1 MAKQKTKNK
10 LKTAKR
16 TGRIT
21 LLQAVPAKKKSG
33 GENRRGSVWI
43 WIAIGILLTV
53 LLAAAA
59 ALYYVWN
66 HYKVTTIYVEG
77 NLHYNNDEI
86 IDMVMQGPLD
96 HNSLYLS
103 FQYKDK
109 SIEDIPFIQK
119 MDVQVVSPTTIR
131 ITVYEKALAGYV
143 EYLGRYMYFDKDGII
158 VETSQVKTA
167 GIPMVTGLKFDH
179 VVLHEQLPVE
189 NERIFE
195 GILDITQIL
204 SKYSLQ
210 ADRIYFDPSYDMTL
224 YFENIKV
231 KIGNADMIDEK
242 LMKLQYI
249 LPELEG
255 KSGVLRMESYTS
267 DSKNVTFEL
276 D

>member
-10 LKTAKR
+10 IKTAKR
-16 TGRIT
+16 TGRFT
-21 LLQAVPAKKKSG
+21 LLRAVPAKKKSS

-53 LLAAAA
+53 LLVAAA

-86 IDMVMQGPLD
+86 IDMVIQGPLD

-167 GIPMVTGLKFDH
+167 GIPMVTGLRFDH

-189 NERIFE
+189 NEQIFE

-224 YFENIKV
+224 YFADIKV